1 MHDKNMLLARAQGRG
16 KAFNRSYR
24 NTPSG
29 RRAMIRSLKEETDG
43 ANIIFAYEA
52 SCQGFGLYDE
62 LTEAGIECYV
72 LAPTKIARSL
82 NQRRSKTDQKDALR
96 LLELLRGHVLAGNEL
111 PSVWVPPVQIRD
123 DREVVRARLDA
134 AGKVIGVKNQI
145 KTLLKRN
152 GLKRPSGTGKGWT
165 KGYRR
170 WLKGLLCGGSVL
182 REGGQVGLGS
192 LVRQLDFLEEEIARL
207 DVEVRRLS
215 VRDRYSRPFEALCRE
230 KGVGLLTAMV
240 FLTEMGDLS
249 RFSNRR
255 QVGSY
260 LGLAPSSR
268 ESGEAC
274 DRKGHITHH
283 GNSRVRAVL
292 CQAVWSRV
300 RTDCR
305 EKEVYERIV
314 RRNPKNRKIAVVA
327 IMRRLAVRL
336 WRRGKRAGAA

>member
-1 MHDKNMLLARAQGRG
+1 MHDKNMLLAVARGRG
-16 KAFNRSYR
+16 KPLSRSYR
-24 NTPSG
+24 NTPPG
-29 RRAMIRSLKEETDG
+29 RRAMIRSLKEEAQG
-43 ANIIFAYEA
+43 AKIIFAYEA

-62 LTEAGIECYV
+62 LTGAGIECYV
-72 LAPTKIARSL
+72 LAPTKIARSV

-111 PSVWVPPVQIRD
+111 PSVWVPPVQTRD
-123 DREVVRARLDA
+123 DREIVRARLDA

-152 GLKRPSGTGKGWT
+152 GLKRPSDTGKGWT
-165 KGYRR
+165 KRYRN
-170 WLKGLLCGGSVL
+170 WLKELLCGVSVL
-182 REGGQVGLGS
+182 KEGAQAGLGS
-192 LVRQLDFLEEEIARL
+192 LLRQLDFLEEEIVRL
-207 DVEVRRLS
+207 DVEVGKLS
-215 VRDRYSRPFEALCRE
+215 AKERYGEPFEALCRE

-274 DRKGHITHH
+274 ERKGHITHH

-300 RTDCR
+300 RTDWR
-305 EKEVYERIV
+305 EKDVYERIV

-336 WRRGKRAGAA
+336 WRRGKQGGAP